1 MTVPVPCPPS
11 DVPSS
16 TPRKRRRRAPA
27 SGASDDCFACIKR
40 NTKCDRRRPY
50 CSQCL
55 EVGNE
60 CSGYKT
66 QLTWGVGVA
75 SRGKL
80 RGLSLPVAKSAPA
93 AKSPIMKHTRS
104 ATSIHKHTDSRDL
117 ARSLDRCSAK
127 IKLEGQSPLP
137 SNGYTTYDF
146 INMVPNSPSSVQ
158 SQSITADW
166 TIPIPQEY
174 MRSPPTSAPDQQ
186 NHQQILRQS
195 LQRLHTPFIGHADE
209 MNMGSPS
216 GSMSTYSDTDYSPLD
231 HSFSADDVPFLA
243 SPMPMYHSYSGSPVD
258 HSAPFNMMQEGRG
271 PTSCPDQYYAQSE
284 VSSSLSSHP
293 TVFEM
298 GENRRHAG
306 SPHRSEV
313 NYDDEISS
321 RFARRSYMGFC

>member
-1 MTVPVPCPPS
+1 MTVPVPCPLPAS
-11 DVPSS
+11 DVPSL

-27 SGASDDCFACIKR
+27 SGASDDCFACIRR

-104 ATSIHKHTDSRDL
+104 ATPSHKHADSRDM
-117 ARSLDRCSAK
+117 ARSLDRGSAK
-127 IKLEGQSPLP
+127 VKLERQSPLP

-146 INMVPNSPSSVQ
+146 INMVPSPVQ
-158 SQSITADW
+158 SQSIAADW
-166 TIPIPQEY
+166 TIPMPQEY
-174 MRSPPTSAPDQQ
+174 MRSPLTSAPDQQ
-186 NHQQILRQS
+186 NHQQILCQS
-195 LQRLHTPFIGHADE
+195 LQRLHTPFIGHVDD
-209 MNMGSPS
+209 MGSPS
-216 GSMSTYSDTDYSPLD
+216 GSISTYSDTDYSPLGN
-231 HSFSADDVPFLA
+231 SFSADDVPFLS
-243 SPMPMYHSYSGSPVD
+243 SPIPMYHSYSGSPMD
-258 HSAPFNMMQEGRG
+258 HSAPFNIIQESRG

-284 VSSSLSSHP
+284 VSSSLGSHP
-293 TVFEM
+293 AVFEM
-298 GENRRHAG
+298 SENRQQAG
-306 SPHRSEV
+306 SPHGSKV
-313 NYDDEISS
+313 NYDDEISG
-321 RFARRSYMGFC
+321 RFARESYVGFC